1 MNYLVL
7 LTNKII
13 YSKLINMIKIGGICD
28 GGGQNSLLRLD
39 LSSNNLPF
47 IQGYHYNYYIF
58 YS

>member
-1 MNYLVL
+1 
-7 LTNKII
+7 
-13 YSKLINMIKIGGICD
+13 MIKIGGICD

-47 IQGYHYNYYIF
+47 IQGYYYNYYDIF